1 MTNLK
6 ENVLYVVATPI
17 GNKADFSKRAIETLK
32 EVDLIAC
39 EDCRT
44 SAPLLEH
51 YGIATK
57 TISYHKFNEK
67 QRTQEFVNLIKSG
80 TKIALIS
87 DAGTPCISDPG
98 RILVKE
104 LFESGIKSTT
114 IPGACAV
121 SGFLSIIPRETEEF
135 AFVGFLPRIKN
146 QQEKILK
153 KFKTTDLIF
162 YESANRLLET
172 LENISSCR
180 GTDTKIAVGRELT
193 KKFEEIQYD
202 TVENIINYY
211 KHNTL
216 KGEIVCV
223 VFSETINNENEG
235 EIIEKIKKLKE
246 LKYTDKDI
254 SKIISALY
262 DINKNKVYKLA
273 LNL

>member
-1 MTNLK
+1 MTKNF
-6 ENVLYVVATPI
+6 ENSLFVVATPI
-17 GNKADFSKRAIETLK
+17 GNKSDFSERAIETLK
-32 EVDLIAC
+32 DVDIIAC

-51 YGIATK
+51 YGINTK

-67 QRTQEFVNLIKSG
+67 QRTQEFVDQIKSG
-80 TKIALIS
+80 KKIALIS

-98 RILVKE
+98 RVLVKE
-104 LFESGIKSTT
+104 LFENGIKSTP

-121 SGFLSIIPRETEEF
+121 SSFLSVIPRETEEF

-146 QQEKILK
+146 QQQKVLD
-153 KFKTTDLIF
+153 KFKTTDLVF

-172 LENISSCR
+172 LKNIESFR
-180 GTDTKIAVGRELT
+180 GEAIVAIGRELT
-193 KKFEEIQYD
+193 KKFEEIQ
-202 TVENIINYY
+202 VGKINEIIDYY
-211 KHNTL
+211 TNNTL

-223 VFSETINNENEG
+223 IYGEKQIDENE
-235 EIIEKIKKLKE
+235 IELIDKIKKLKE

-254 SKIISALY
+254 SKILSSLY
-262 DINKNKVYKLA
+262 DINKNQIYKLA